1 MPLPRVYI
9 KQRPQKTGLIRHIAE
24 NAANKIQRPEQ
35 FVGAL
40 FMVWGG
46 CKIYFSQPSFLA

>member
-40 FMVWGG
+40 FIGG
-46 CKIYFSQPSFLA
+46 KFQIYFSQPSFLA